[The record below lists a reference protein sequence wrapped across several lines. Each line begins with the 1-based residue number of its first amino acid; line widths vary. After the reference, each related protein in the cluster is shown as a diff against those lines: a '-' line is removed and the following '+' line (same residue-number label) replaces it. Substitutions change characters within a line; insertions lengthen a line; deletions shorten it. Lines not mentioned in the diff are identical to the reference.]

1 MQKFPV
7 AETIVAWNRKDCYWF
22 PALETWGVI
31 VPLTLYL
38 HPLASFCHK
47 VLIGLY
53 ENGTPFEASIVDFSD
68 AGSATAHA
76 ERWPVGKIP
85 VLHDGGTGRFVPE
98 TSIIIEYLQRH
109 YPGPVRLLPDDPQ
122 RLLDVR
128 LWDRFYDLYVSVPM
142 QKIVTDRI
150 RPAGASDPHG
160 VAEAHATLETA
171 YAMIERQMSGRQ
183 WATGDDFT
191 MADCSALPA
200 LFFASIVH
208 PFREDQPQLAAYLAR
223 LLLRPSVE
231 RVIAEARPY
240 FKFFPYKEAMP
251 ERFLG
256 AAE

>member
-1 MQKFPV
+1 MM
-7 AETIVAWNRKDCYWF
+7 
-22 PALETWGVI
+22 
-31 VPLTLYL
+31 LTLYL

-53 ENGTPFEASIVDFSD
+53 ENETPFEARIVDFADS
-68 AGSATAHA
+68 GSAAAHV

-85 VLHDGGTGRFVPE
+85 VLHDGDTGRVVPE
-98 TSIIIEYLQRH
+98 ASVIIEHLQQH
-109 YPGPVRLLPDDPQ
+109 YPGPVQLLPNDPE

-142 QKIVTDRI
+142 QKIVTDRL
-150 RPAGASDPHG
+150 RPEGANDPHG
-160 VAEAHATLETA
+160 VAEARATLDTA
-171 YAMIERQMSGRQ
+171 YAMIEGQLYGRR

-200 LFFASIVH
+200 LFFASVVH
-208 PFREDQPQLAAYLAR
+208 PFRADQQQLAAYLER
-223 LLLRPSVE
+223 LLQRPSVG

-240 FKFFPYKEAMP
+240 FKFFPYLEAMP
-251 ERFLG
+251 RRFLE